1 MGKISDA
8 LERQKKER
16 AIRAESLHTER
27 PSESEP
33 VEPPVEPRRPT
44 TPKRK
49 KPAAPPA
56 ADEPTRAREAP
67 APPSA
72 PPGSPD
78 ELRMEDPELT
88 RIRKAALK
96 RKYSPKLIVV
106 SAPESVDAEN
116 FKALRARIQLS
127 AAKGHSPR
135 TILVTSTY
143 PGEGKSF
150 VSCNLAASIA
160 FGIDEHVLLVDCDLR
175 RPQVHEYFGYTRSQG
190 LSDYLSGRREIP
202 DLLIKSDIPKL
213 SLLTA
218 GTPSGNPAELVSSN
232 KMEAFIEEVRNR
244 YDDRYVILDATPT
257 QFTSEAAVLSR
268 HVDGVLLVVMA
279 RQSPRQAVANGLRNL
294 ERDRILGVVFNGY
307 SEPLKSY
314 RKYYSGYYH
323 K

>member
-16 AIRAESLHTER
+16 AIQAESLRTER
-27 PSESEP
+27 PEQGEVP
-33 VEPPVEPRRPT
+33 VPPKE
-44 TPKRK
+44 PKRSK
-49 KPAAPPA
+49 GPS
-56 ADEPTRAREAP
+56 AP
-67 APPSA
+67 APPVSKE
-72 PPGSPD
+72 D
-78 ELRMEDPELT
+78 VNQLRMEDPELS
-88 RIRKAALK
+88 RIQRVAGNRKF
-96 RKYSPKLIVV
+96 SPKLIVV

-116 FKALRARIQLS
+116 FKALRAGIQLT
-127 AAKGHSPR
+127 AEKHNPPR

-150 VSCNLAASIA
+150 VACNLAASIA

-175 RPQVHEYFGYTRSQG
+175 RPQVHEYFGYVRSQG
-190 LSDYLSGRREIP
+190 LADYLSERREIHE
-202 DLLIKSDIPKL
+202 LLINTDIPKL
-213 SLLTA
+213 SILTA
-218 GTPSGNPAELVSSN
+218 GTPLSNPAELVSSN
-232 KMEAFIEEVRNR
+232 KMEALIEEVRNR

-279 RQSPRQAVANGLRNL
+279 QRSPRQAVQNGLRNL
-294 ERDRILGVVFNGY
+294 EKGRILGVVFNGY

-323 K
+323 N